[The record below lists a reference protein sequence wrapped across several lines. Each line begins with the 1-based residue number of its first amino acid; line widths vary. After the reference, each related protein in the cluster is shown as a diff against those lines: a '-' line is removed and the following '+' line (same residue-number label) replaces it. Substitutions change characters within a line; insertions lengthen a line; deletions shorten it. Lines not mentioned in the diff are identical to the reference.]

1 MDKSEARADTP
12 CGGIAV
18 AGSSTTI
25 RRRETLRWR
34 WRPDWMTV
42 RWRRA
47 AQMLGP
53 LLGRVAIHS
62 WSQGGTAWS
71 LLVAREKPTAGM
83 RRRRPSRREM
93 AMASGM
99 TKALGF
105 WREVGHVAT
114 SGLAGVPGNITREGL
129 AGPPKP
135 PPELG
140 FGSFPKT
147 APVKIQEG
155 RVAASEELRRVE
167 AKFSKSSQPSDGL
180 QCIFSSFVPK
190 GLLVYL

>member
-1 MDKSEARADTP
+1 
-12 CGGIAV
+12 
-18 AGSSTTI
+18 
-25 RRRETLRWR
+25 
-34 WRPDWMTV
+34 MTV

-62 WSQGGTAWS
+62 WRQGETAWS
-71 LLVAREKPTAGM
+71 LLVAREKPMAGM

-105 WREVGHVAT
+105 RREVGHVAT

-147 APVKIQEG
+147 APVKIPEG
-155 RVAASEELRRVE
+155 RVATSGRLRRVE
-167 AKFSKSSQPSDGL
+167 ANISKSSQPSEGL
-180 QCIFSSFVPK
+180 QCIFSGFAPK
-190 GLLVYL
+190 GLLVYF